1 MHERIVRDEA
11 REKRIDN
18 EALVD
23 TYGPEEQAMGW
34 YCYLEDRLAFPF
46 LARCIEKRRISPLEI
61 GEVIEVTGMAPQE
74 DCMSDMIVIVAWQ
87 NRELG
92 VPLAQLEPVNVDAD
106 TAEAVGDWH
115 YWLARDNELG

>member
-1 MHERIVRDEA
+1 MNERIARDEV
-11 REKRIDN
+11 REERIAN

-34 YCYLEDRLAFPF
+34 YCYLEDRLALPF
-46 LARCIEKRRISPLEI
+46 LARCIQKRRISPLEI
-61 GEVIEVTGMAPQE
+61 GEVIEVTGMASQE

-106 TAEAVGDWH
+106 TAEAIGDWH
-115 YWLARDNELG
+115 YWVARGHELG